1 MINSTFR
8 TEIQSQI
15 RDLIVEHLREV
26 SRYLTGASLHPQH
39 SAQII
44 DDLENLA
51 NICQIAPEDASPG
64 MFYAAHAALTR
75 IDDFLRLINQDCDM
89 CFCNTSAGMIW
100 QRATM
105 WCETVRRLYSHVSLD
120 QVWDVITPAVPDT
133 LNDIGG
139 GIYEAIWAAPVPP
152 MDIEILNRTPQVEVQ
167 GTPFEPEGIPNGVA
181 VHFSL
186 NLVQ

>member
-26 SRYLTGASLHPQH
+26 SRYLSGASLHPQH

-44 DDLENLA
+44 EDLETLA
-51 NICQIAPEDASPG
+51 ELSQIAPEEASPG
-64 MFYAAHAALTR
+64 MFYAAQAALSR
-75 IDDFLRLINQDCDM
+75 IDAFLKLINQDCDA

-100 QRATM
+100 QRATV
-105 WCETVRRLYSHVSLD
+105 WCETVRRLYSHVPLD
-120 QVWDVITPAVPDT
+120 QVWDVINPAVPDT
-133 LNDIGG
+133 LNDLGG

-152 MDIEILNRTPQVEVQ
+152 MDIEILSRTPQVEVQ
-167 GTPFEPEGIPNGVA
+167 GTPFEPEGVPNGIA

-186 NLVQ
+186 NLV